1 MTLTERQKDI
11 LLAIIEEYM
20 QEPEEVGSAQI
31 INKYGFN
38 VSSATVRNEM
48 VKLMELGYLDKPHAS
63 AGRLPTD
70 MAFRLYI
77 NERVDKSL
85 QDSIRMVQIR
95 QGIFSVRFY
104 PEKLIKTILELLVQN
119 SGCASFILMD
129 DMSRHYG
136 VSSLMNYEELKNV
149 DFLQRI
155 LDLLED
161 ENLLRSVFTRAGSD
175 DVTVLIGGELGI
187 KDLNECAVAFT
198 TMKFWDNRVGHMGVI
213 GSRRMDYRNVIPMLS
228 EVRTSVEE
236 SLKGWS

>member
-1 MTLTERQKDI
+1 MTLTERQKNI

-20 QEPEEVGSAQI
+20 KEPEEVGSSQI
-31 INKYGFN
+31 INRYGFN

-77 NERVDKSL
+77 NERVDRSL
-85 QDSIRMVQIR
+85 QDSIRMVQIK

-119 SGCASFILMD
+119 SGCASFIIMD

-136 VSSLMNYEELKNV
+136 VSSLMHYQELKNV

-161 ENLLRSVFTRAGSD
+161 ENLLKSVFTRAGED
-175 DVTVLIGGELGI
+175 DVTVLIGSELGI

-198 TMKFWDNRVGHMGVI
+198 SLKFWDNRQGHMGVI

-228 EVRTSVEE
+228 EVRTSVED
-236 SLKGWS
+236 SLKGWN